1 MTEYS
6 SSIFVLFFLSEYASI
21 LFLSTLTSILFFGG
35 GTGVILGI
43 KACIF
48 AFTYIKLELHY
59 FATSLETNS

>member
-35 GTGVILGI
+35 GTGIILGI
-43 KACIF
+43 KANIF
-48 AFTYIKLELHY
+48 AFTYI
-59 FATSLETNS
+59 